1 MDINKANV
9 MRAWLNAARG
19 LNKLKQAGIMF

>member
-9 MRAWLNAARG
+9 MRAWLNAAKG
-19 LNKLKQAGIMF
+19 MNKLKQAGIMF

>member
-9 MRAWLNAARG
+9 MRAWFNAARG

>member
-9 MRAWLNAARG
+9 IRAWLNAARG